1 MAAAPTPTAS
11 QIPPSSTA
19 NTNNSNLLT
28 IIIDATTFTWTHR
41 ALARSAKDKALLSKN
56 KPSAGPAT
64 LDDVISAVL
73 TLANSFCCLN
83 RENVVV
89 VIGATEEGVGVLYPR
104 KGGEGNLEEVVM
116 GGGVGSGEGG
126 GGNASVGG
134 GGGGVCTERVD
145 LGLLHDYVKL
155 GVAEL
160 VNRAVERVERRVEQS
175 EGITSAMEATTS
187 TSTTIPTTENG
198 GSGSIASAAQAP
210 KKGAAIASAL
220 SLALCTI
227 NRFMV
232 ASHAGVS
239 ALANNASLSTRYK
252 DDEGVLALIGSGGI
266 NDVSSSSTSSKQSHA
281 RGGNNAVS
289 PRTLILQA
297 SPDRTSDYN
306 ALMNCAFASIKSEI
320 VIDGCFIPS
329 GMKEDETSSPYLQ
342 QLVDQTGGVYLSVP
356 SGAAQIGG
364 ALSEVLLSVFLPP
377 PNIRHGMNL
386 PKLHNVDF
394 RARCFES
401 GESIDVAQICNQ
413 CLSIFKER
421 PKEVCLTCGARVR
434 MRNNGGSRS
443 GNSSSSSSGM
453 KKMKLK

>member
-1 MAAAPTPTAS
+1 MAAAAPL
-11 QIPPSSTA
+11 PSPQS
-19 NTNNSNLLT
+19 NNKNNNNLLA

-64 LDDVISAVL
+64 LEDVLSAVL
-73 TLANSFCCLN
+73 TLANSFCALN

-89 VIGATEEGVGVLYPR
+89 VIGATEEGVGILYPR

-116 GGGVGSGEGG
+116 GGGGG
-126 GGNASVGG
+126 GGGSGG
-134 GGGGVCTERVD
+134 GGGGRGWNTSGGVSTERVD
-145 LGLLHDYVKL
+145 LGLLYDYVKL

-160 VNRAVERVERRVEQS
+160 VNRAAERVERRVAQS
-175 EGITSAMEATTS
+175 AERSVSAIGATA
-187 TSTTIPTTENG
+187 STTLTASENG
-198 GSGSIASAAQAP
+198 GGVDKNIGGGSAAQPP

-239 ALANNASLSTRYK
+239 ALANNASLASRYK
-252 DDEGVLALIGSGGI
+252 DDEGVLALIGGGGSS
-266 NDVSSSSTSSKQSHA
+266 NDASSSSKQSHT
-281 RGGNNAVS
+281 RGHNALS
-289 PRTLILQA
+289 PRALIIQA

-329 GMKEDETSSPYLQ
+329 GMKDDETSSPYLQ

-364 ALSEVLLSVFLPP
+364 AFSEVLLSVFLPP
-377 PNIRHGMNL
+377 PQMRHGMNL

-434 MRNNGGSRS
+434 SSRKS
-443 GNSSSSSSGM
+443 NTSSSGM

>member
-1 MAAAPTPTAS
+1 MATGPPPRAPPNKS
-11 QIPPSSTA
+11 
-19 NTNNSNLLT
+19 TNNLLA

-64 LDDVISAVL
+64 LDDVLSAVL

-89 VIGATEEGVGVLYPR
+89 VIGATEEGVGILYPR
-104 KGGEGNLEEVVM
+104 KGGEGSLEEIVM
-116 GGGVGSGEGG
+116 GGGQSGVGGAG
-126 GGNASVGG
+126 GGNPSGG
-134 GGGGVCTERVD
+134 GGGGGGSVCTERVD

-160 VNRAVERVERRVEQS
+160 VNRTVERVERRVTRS
-175 EGITSAMEATTS
+175 GEGRNESAVVP
-187 TSTTIPTTENG
+187 PTTTAPTSENG
-198 GSGSIASAAQAP
+198 GSDGVGNAIQAP

-239 ALANNASLSTRYK
+239 ALANNASLSSHYK
-252 DDEGVLALIGSGGI
+252 DDEGVLALIGRGG
-266 NDVSSSSTSSKQSHA
+266 NDASSSSSSSNQSHT
-281 RGGNNAVS
+281 RGNNALS
-289 PRTLILQA
+289 PRALIIQA

-329 GMKEDETSSPYLQ
+329 GMKDDETSSPYLQ

-377 PNIRHGMNL
+377 PSIRNGMNL

-394 RARCFES
+394 RARCFET

-434 MRNNGGSRS
+434 MRNNNNDSRKR
-443 GNSSSSSSGM
+443 SSSSSSNEM
-453 KKMKLK
+453 KKMKL

>member
-1 MAAAPTPTAS
+1 M
-11 QIPPSSTA
+11 
-19 NTNNSNLLT
+19 
-28 IIIDATTFTWTHR
+28 
-41 ALARSAKDKALLSKN
+41 
-56 KPSAGPAT
+56 
-64 LDDVISAVL
+64 VL
-73 TLANSFCCLN
+73 
-83 RENVVV
+83 
-89 VIGATEEGVGVLYPR
+89 GATEEGVGVLYPR
-104 KGGEGNLEEVVM
+104 KGGEGSLEEVVL
-116 GGGVGSGEGG
+116 
-126 GGNASVGG
+126 GG
-134 GGGGVCTERVD
+134 GGGGGDGSCGGAGGGGRGGTTSGGVSTERVD

-160 VNRAVERVERRVEQS
+160 VNRAVERVERRVAQS
-175 EGITSAMEATTS
+175 EGNSAMAMGAS
-187 TSTTIPTTENG
+187 STTTITASVNG
-198 GSGSIASAAQAP
+198 GGVDNDIGGGSAVQPP

-239 ALANNASLSTRYK
+239 ALANNASLSSRYK
-252 DDEGVLALIGSGGI
+252 DDEGVLALIGGGGGSGS
-266 NDVSSSSTSSKQSHA
+266 NTDASSKQSHT
-281 RGGNNAVS
+281 RGSNALS
-289 PRTLILQA
+289 PRALIIQA

-329 GMKEDETSSPYLQ
+329 GMKDDETSSPYLQ

-377 PNIRHGMNL
+377 PQIRNGMNL

-401 GESIDVAQICNQ
+401 GESVDVAQICNQ

-434 MRNNGGSRS
+434 SSRK
-443 GNSSSSSSGM
+443 SSSSSSRGM